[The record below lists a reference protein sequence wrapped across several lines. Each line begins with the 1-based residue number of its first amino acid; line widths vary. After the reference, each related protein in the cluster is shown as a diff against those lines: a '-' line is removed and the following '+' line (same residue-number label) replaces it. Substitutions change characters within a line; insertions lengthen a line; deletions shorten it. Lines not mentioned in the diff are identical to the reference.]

1 MGNFLGLKKRKKNPS
16 APQSKTGPTHVD
28 LDVPEELDSD
38 DEIERAKVA
47 ANVAELKRQAWQ
59 DARRRP
65 LGLAGSAV
73 HWRRR
78 GGKRRTRRKRRH
90 RRTHKRRHRRHR
102 RTHKRRRRQKRH
114 HKRRTRR

>member
-1 MGNFLGLKKRKKNPS
+1 MGNVLGFKKKKKTPS
-16 APQSKTGPTHVD
+16 TYID
-28 LDVPEELDSD
+28 LDQPEELDSYD
-38 DEIERAKVA
+38 KIERAKVA
-47 ANVAELKRQAWQ
+47 ANVADLKRQARQ
-59 DARRRP
+59 HAQRRP
-65 LGLAGSAV
+65 LGLAGSAA
-73 HWRRR
+73 HRRWR